1 MREAQTGHR
10 YRHQGTDVL
19 ALETGAAVR
28 VAPILADPPWLG
40 PAFSAAAEQLE
51 PLPMAYFGGEVPA

>member
-1 MREAQTGHR
+1 MSGVSFKLHL
-10 YRHQGTDVL
+10 GDCLDVL
-19 ALETGAAVR
+19 RGMPDNSVDAV
-28 VAPILADPPWLG
+28 VTDPPWLG